1 MMRTISMDE
10 KGALGKAQKEFKIK
24 LNSCNNNNG
33 GCDKE
38 NSHPNTVKITSGKGQ
53 QLQQGKN
60 LPPTYQTQTL
70 SGITS
75 LKPNNSYT
83 NKYRIQK

>member
-38 NSHPNTVKITSGKGQ
+38 NSHPNTVKITSGKG
-53 QLQQGKN
+53 
-60 LPPTYQTQTL
+60 
-70 SGITS
+70 
-75 LKPNNSYT
+75 
-83 NKYRIQK
+83 